1 MEFLLELLIKLIFED
16 SVKLGSNN
24 KMPGFIKYFL
34 IGFIVILYMFIIGT
48 LFVLGII
55 IGKENIAAGS
65 LLLITSLV
73 FLIFSVLEFR
83 KKYLDMGKEKSK
95 K

>member
-1 MEFLLELLIKLIFED
+1 MEFLLELLIDLIVD
-16 SVKLGSNN
+16 GSIELSTS
-24 KMPGFIKYFL
+24 KKVPSFIRYFL
-34 IGFIVILYMFIIGT
+34 IIFIVLLYLSVIGI

-55 IGKENIAAGS
+55 IGKENIGAG
-65 LLLITSLV
+65 LILIILSLV

-83 KKYLDMGKEKSK
+83 KKYLDKGKETNK